1 MDQSVSQSPSR
12 LRSHWCSAVPSV
24 CLQSGAVLLLILL
37 LKEATDWT
45 LTQYQVQDFR
55 PGNVTRLL
63 LLFST
68 ITPPAGGS
76 SGGRCSGEDC
86 SHS

>member
-1 MDQSVSQSPSR
+1 M
-12 LRSHWCSAVPSV
+12 A
-24 CLQSGAVLLLILL
+24 LLILL
-37 LKEATDWT
+37 WKEATDWT

-55 PGNVTRLL
+55 PGSVTRLL

-68 ITPPAGGS
+68 ITPPAGGA
-76 SGGRCSGEDC
+76 SGGRCSGGDC